1 MPTYSFNPLDVALL
15 LLRVAVGVKFL
26 LHGVPKFKKFAGVV
40 EMVKGIPF
48 FRLAPK
54 PFAAAL
60 AATEVFGGTF
70 LILGLFTPIVAAL
83 QAFVMLV
90 AAMMTIRWKNWMEFG
105 VNLVL
110 YAASVAFVLLG
121 AGAYSLDALLY

>member
-1 MPTYSFNPLDVALL
+1 MPLYAFNALDVALL
-15 LLRVAVGVKFL
+15 MLRVAVGVKFL
-26 LHGVPKFKKFAGVV
+26 LHGVPKLKKFPAIV

-60 AATEVFGGTF
+60 VAAEVFGGVL
-70 LILGLFTPIVAAL
+70 LILGLATPFVAAVL
-83 QAFVMLV
+83 AFTQLI

-110 YAASVAFVLLG
+110 YANCVAFVLLG

>member
-1 MPTYSFNPLDVALL
+1 MPVYAFNALDVALL
-15 LLRVAVGVKFL
+15 MLRVAVGVKFL
-26 LHGVPKFKKFAGVV
+26 LHGVPKLKKFPAIV
-40 EMVKGIPF
+40 EMVKGVPF

-60 AATEVFGGTF
+60 VATEVLGGIL
-70 LILGLFTPIVAAL
+70 LILGFFTPIVAAL

-90 AAMMTIRWKNWMEFG
+90 AAMMNVRWKNWMEFG
-105 VNLVL
+105 VNVVL
-110 YAASVAFVLLG
+110 YANSVAFVLLG